1 MLINIAE
8 ETLLE
13 KDKPAI
19 LMSQNAAAML
29 PHLIISCSLATF
41 EFFSRNYAL
50 RLCQRVEMW
59 KLQKK
64 TLYLS
69 IHLDVEVWKC

>member
-8 ETLLE
+8 ETVLE

-29 PHLIISCSLATF
+29 PHLIILARWQPLHF
-41 EFFSRNYAL
+41 FFSQ
-50 RLCQRVEMW
+50 LCSAVVSVCR
-59 KLQKK
+59 
-64 TLYLS
+64 
-69 IHLDVEVWKC
+69 DVEIAEKDS